1 MAGVMFLKKAVYDDD
16 NVVTDD
22 GVQLKHSS
30 HGHEKIFET
39 NEVNAQSHILI
50 YADSFLNEN

>member
-1 MAGVMFLKKAVYDDD
+1 MFLKKPVYDDD
-16 NVVTDD
+16 NVVSDD
-22 GVQLKHSS
+22 GVQLKPFHVRAR
-30 HGHEKIFET
+30 ENFKT